1 MPSPL
6 EKELF
11 ALTKPING
19 QYPRPWMTN
28 LRKHEKAKVFD
39 IGANPATAY
48 TKKHVKS
55 HRQFMD
61 IHFNRNGYDC
71 QSFYAG
77 VRAKEDKSPSPSRI
91 NIETLMKT
99 LTDIGVLEIF
109 ETNVYCY
116 SSPNFSHLTEPKH
129 PGGKE
134 RGLAIFQTLIRCI
147 HPKVLIIH
155 GARVSKEFSNKIEA
169 VPSFPMVNSKP
180 VQTKELFKTKVQFN
194 THTSTVFVIPSL
206 GAPGSGK
213 WSLWAEDYLVKLA
226 QSVRRH
232 LR

>member
-1 MPSPL
+1 
-6 EKELF
+6 
-11 ALTKPING
+11 
-19 QYPRPWMTN
+19 
-28 LRKHEKAKVFD
+28 
-39 IGANPATAY
+39 
-48 TKKHVKS
+48 
-55 HRQFMD
+55 
-61 IHFNRNGYDC
+61 
-71 QSFYAG
+71 
-77 VRAKEDKSPSPSRI
+77 
-91 NIETLMKT
+91 MKT
-99 LTDIGVLEIF
+99 LTDIGVLEIL